1 MSNIYSNLGGWTLI
15 KRKFKHAEVAH
26 AFGHVFIFT
35 NSEKEDRI
43 LGIGKTEDLAVIRAE
58 RTVNDIISSQYTR
71 LKKW

>member
-1 MSNIYSNLGGWTLI
+1 MSAIYSQLGGWTLI
-15 KRKFKHAEVAH
+15 KRKFKHADTTH

-43 LGIGKTEDLAVIRAE
+43 LGIGKTEELAVIRAE